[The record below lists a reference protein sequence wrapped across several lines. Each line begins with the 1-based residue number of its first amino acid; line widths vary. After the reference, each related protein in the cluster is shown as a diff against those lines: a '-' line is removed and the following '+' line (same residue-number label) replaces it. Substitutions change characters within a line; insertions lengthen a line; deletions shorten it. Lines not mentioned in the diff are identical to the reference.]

1 MNNNDGLA
9 IVFTCDE
16 GYMFPTGMA
25 IYSLLISKRPESSYR
40 IYVLV
45 DKIDIQYRSEIE
57 SLDRPD
63 FRIIFREIENLDKY
77 TSLANANRLPV
88 SALYKFAIPDMI
100 KEESVC
106 LSLDG
111 DIIVKYDLAELA
123 GYNLAE
129 IYVAAVKDSPKTLDD
144 YSEKK
149 HKLHPGIFNA
159 EYFNGGVLLLNLKK
173 MREDDIPEKLCEYRK
188 NGYNQHFSMNQDTFN
203 AVMYGHVKL
212 LPFCY
217 NTGLHVF
224 RYIQNEKKFRIMKEY
239 YAIEEYKTEEEILE
253 EAKII
258 HFTGKG
264 KPWKYYDVFYADRY
278 RELYESSP
286 FYENKWDRVSY
297 YNDKVRKTIND
308 IYESKD
314 YKIGYYMML
323 LPRKIRSCGKWIK
336 DWIK

>member
-1 MNNNDGLA
+1 MEVGMNNDGLA

-25 IYSLLISKRPESSYR
+25 IYSLLITKNPESKYR
-40 IYVLV
+40 IYILV
-45 DKIDIQYRSEIE
+45 DKLNIKYRKEIE
-57 SLDRPD
+57 SLNRPD
-63 FRIIFREIENLDKY
+63 FRIIFREIENLEKY

-88 SALYKFAIPDMI
+88 SALYKFSIPDMV
-100 KEESVC
+100 KEEQVC

-111 DIIVKYDLAELA
+111 DIIVKQDLADLA
-123 GYNLAE
+123 SFNLE
-129 IYVAAVKDSPKTLDD
+129 ESYVAAIKDSPKTLDD
-144 YSEKK
+144 YSEEK
-149 HKLHPGIFNA
+149 HRLHPGIFNV

-188 NGYNQHFSMNQDTFN
+188 SGYNQHFSMNQDTFN
-203 AVMYGHVKL
+203 AIMYGHVKL

-224 RYIQNEKKFRIMKEY
+224 RYIQNEKKFNTMKEY
-239 YAIEEYKTEEEILE
+239 YLIDEKKNEEEILE

-286 FYENKWDRVSY
+286 LSNNKWNRISY

-308 IYESKD
+308 IYDSKD
-314 YKIGYYMML
+314 YRLGHKILKGPRLLKGYL
-323 LPRKIRSCGKWIK
+323 ERRFK
-336 DWIK
+336 